1 MIECFYFS
9 YLCIMWIKW
18 KMKHWLLSVTI
29 KGSHGNASKQSS
41 HKHTRVSHKV
51 PVTFLHDFKQTWN
64 FMIDLMKQTS
74 TKFHENPTSGFW
86 VDLCGRMDRRTDLTK
101 LMFAF
106 RNFASKPTK
115 GSNSQLL
122 ILLPLNILKTQR
134 ILLHGENNF
143 ANLVGESTGE
153 LVYWWGLR
161 LSLVWVSFGVVFSI
175 FRQVTYFSTFML
187 ISTLIIRGFRSLV
200 GLVGSLRFW

>member
-1 MIECFYFS
+1 
-9 YLCIMWIKW
+9 
-18 KMKHWLLSVTI
+18 
-29 KGSHGNASKQSS
+29 
-41 HKHTRVSHKV
+41 
-51 PVTFLHDFKQTWN
+51 
-64 FMIDLMKQTS
+64 
-74 TKFHENPTSGFW
+74 
-86 VDLCGRMDRRTDLTK
+86 MDRRTDLTK

-153 LVYWWGLR
+153 LVYW
-161 LSLVWVSFGVVFSI
+161 
-175 FRQVTYFSTFML
+175 
-187 ISTLIIRGFRSLV
+187 
-200 GLVGSLRFW
+200 